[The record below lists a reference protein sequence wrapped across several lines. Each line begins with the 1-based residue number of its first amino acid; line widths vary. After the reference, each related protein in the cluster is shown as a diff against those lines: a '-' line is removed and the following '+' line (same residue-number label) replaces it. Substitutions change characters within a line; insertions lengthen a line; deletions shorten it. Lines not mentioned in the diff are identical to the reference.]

1 MAVPI
6 AGPGRTLRSV
16 SDVVAHRDGR
26 SYDPGVQ
33 TLSLASILSDTV
45 SIWRRDLRPLTI
57 LAAAIEIPI
66 VVAEIALHVTPSL
79 EDFVEGSVV
88 ISGGVLIVLI
98 YGSLSHHF
106 LAGLLERVV
115 AADRHGHRRPSLGE
129 VVRGLP
135 WARLIVADLVLTA
148 LILAGLAAF
157 VVPGLVVMTWF
168 AVVLPLVNLE
178 RRPVPATFARS
189 YHLVR
194 GHSWRVALVAV
205 TAFVIPEIVIAVVAI
220 AHPHRQCGA
229 RRPRARHPR
238 GHPPSAVRPPH
249 RDHGLRARRAR
260 RRSRQRKDEG
270 RRVRPMSDQSRL
282 ASCTLTGIN
291 GPSPC
296 TATVP
301 APANRAIRR
310 WETR

>member
-1 MAVPI
+1 M
-6 AGPGRTLRSV
+6 
-16 SDVVAHRDGR
+16 
-26 SYDPGVQ
+26 
-33 TLSLASILSDTV
+33 
-45 SIWRRDLRPLTI
+45 
-57 LAAAIEIPI
+57 
-66 VVAEIALHVTPSL
+66 VAEIALQVTPSL
-79 EDFVEGSVV
+79 ENFVEGSVV

-194 GHSWRVALVAV
+194 GHSWRVAFVAV
-205 TAFVIPEIVIAVVAI
+205 TAFAIPEIVIAVVAI
-220 AHPHRQCGA
+220 ATHTGNVALDALVHAIPAVILLPLSALPIVIMAFELVALDAGA
-229 RRPRARHPR
+229 A
-238 GHPPSAVRPPH
+238 S
-249 RDHGLRARRAR
+249 
-260 RRSRQRKDEG
+260 G
-270 RRVRPMSDQSRL
+270 RTKVGTSRPMSDQSRL
-282 ASCTLTGIN
+282 ASCTLTGIS
-291 GPSPC
+291 GPFPC
-296 TATVP
+296 TTAVP
-301 APANRAIRR
+301 APANRAIR
-310 WETR
+310 

>member
-1 MAVPI
+1 M
-6 AGPGRTLRSV
+6 
-16 SDVVAHRDGR
+16 R
-26 SYDPGVQ
+26 SYDPGVR
-33 TLSLASILSDTV
+33 TLSLASVLSETI

-66 VVAEIALHVTPSL
+66 VVAEVALHVTPSL

-115 AADRHGHRRPSLGE
+115 AADRRGHRRPSLGE

-135 WARLIVADLVLTA
+135 WARLVVADLVLTT

-157 VVPGLVVMTWF
+157 VVPGLVAMTWF

-205 TAFVIPEIVIAVVAI
+205 TAFVIPEIVIAIV
-220 AHPHRQCGA
+220 
-229 RRPRARHPR
+229 
-238 GHPPSAVRPPH
+238 
-249 RDHGLRARRAR
+249 
-260 RRSRQRKDEG
+260 
-270 RRVRPMSDQSRL
+270 
-282 ASCTLTGIN
+282 
-291 GPSPC
+291 
-296 TATVP
+296 ATVTHTGNVALDALVHAIP
-301 APANRAIRR
+301 AVILLPLSALPIVIMTFELVALDAGADSGRTKVGAAGQ
-310 WETR
+310 